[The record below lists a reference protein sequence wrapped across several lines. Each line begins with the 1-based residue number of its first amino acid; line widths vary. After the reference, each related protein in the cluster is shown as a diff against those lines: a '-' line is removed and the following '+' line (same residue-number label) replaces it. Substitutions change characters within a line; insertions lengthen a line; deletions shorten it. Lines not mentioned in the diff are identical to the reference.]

1 VWKVRTTKTAS
12 GKTAV
17 QVVSREKHQTK
28 IIKHLGSADSKENLS
43 QLLKLANQYI
53 FEKDNN
59 LPLLP
64 EAFGIDN
71 QNRHLVV
78 AEDLH
83 FTSFYHH
90 FAYEFL
96 TAFYERNGFNKLEN
110 KLLRDLAIIRIIDP
124 VSKLR
129 SVDLINKYF
138 GFSYTKN
145 IVYKGLENL
154 EKLKPLAEK
163 MAVNYAQKYLNF
175 DFSIVFYDVTT
186 LYFETFDSDTDF
198 GEIKGLINPT
208 NPRF

>member
-1 VWKVRTTKTAS
+1 MWKVRTTKTAS

-17 QVVSREKHQTK
+17 QVVNREKHQTK
-28 IIKHLGSADSKENLS
+28 IIKHLGSASDKESLG
-43 QLLKLANQYI
+43 QLLKLANHYI

-71 QNRHLVV
+71 KNRHLVV
-78 AEDLH
+78 AEDLR
-83 FTSFYHH
+83 FTNFYHH

-96 TAFYERNGFNKLEN
+96 TAFYERNGFNKLGN
-110 KLLRDLAIIRIIDP
+110 DLLRDLSIIRMIEP

-145 IVYKGLENL
+145 IVYKGLNSL
-154 EKLKPLAEK
+154 EKLKPLAEEI
-163 MAVNYAQKYLNF
+163 AVNYAQKYLN
-175 DFSIVFYDVTT
+175 
-186 LYFETFDSDTDF
+186 L
-198 GEIKGLINPT
+198 
-208 NPRF
+208 